1 MKFLITYTIL
11 SFIAVSAIAREY
23 RYSHYNE
30 LGASIEPV
38 YSILI
43 LRFEVREQSIKVCLE
58 IIEQLAKEN
67 DPTKKGIS
75 IYIPQEF
82 KEEFSSHSQIR
93 FTLMLG
99 PNIPLI
105 SLFTEFGPIPWIFFP
120 VTSREFAYIP
130 YSAVIQDIDDNTEQG
145 AAANP

>member
-1 MKFLITYTIL
+1 MKVLVAHTIL
-11 SFIAVSAIAREY
+11 SLFAVSALAREY

-30 LGASIEPV
+30 LGDSIEPV

-43 LRFEVREQSIKVCLE
+43 PRFEVREQSIKDCLG
-58 IIEQLAKEN
+58 IIERLAKEN

-82 KEEFSSHSQIR
+82 KEEFSSHSEIR

-105 SLFTEFGPIPWIFFP
+105 SLFAEFGPIPWIFFP

-130 YSAVIQDIDDNTEQG
+130 YSAVIQDIDENTEQG
-145 AAANP
+145 AAVNP